1 VAASGKRAGRELR
14 AAAHLLKRIGAFA
27 RRDTDMQDTDSKD
40 VDWNSE
46 EGKQAT
52 ERLNRFLEHIDKTA
66 PEGCVRTAVPLG
78 KDEDGEAFG
87 IITWRKP

>member
-1 VAASGKRAGRELR
+1 
-14 AAAHLLKRIGAFA
+14 
-27 RRDTDMQDTDSKD
+27 MQDADSRNI
-40 VDWNSE
+40 DWNSE

-78 KDEDGEAFG
+78 TDESGEPFG